1 MVHTVI
7 LSGGLDAHHV
17 SHALHNANRIVVP
30 ARVRADAA
38 QLFVGHHV
46 TFLAIM
52 DLGTKVINRR
62 SEMVYVFGW
71 LPQKMQGKPES
82 ASGAYSG
89 KRTDGL
95 DGLLQD
101 FGRIF
106 VHIYMQK

>member
-1 MVHTVI
+1 
-7 LSGGLDAHHV
+7 
-17 SHALHNANRIVVP
+17 
-30 ARVRADAA
+30 
-38 QLFVGHHV
+38 
-46 TFLAIM
+46 
-52 DLGTKVINRR
+52 
-62 SEMVYVFGW
+62 